1 MKKIIYLCFFVS
13 LIFTPVFVLA
23 WNYVDFD
30 ESTENKDISDTRAEL
45 EELRVDQKRKE
56 AEAAGKKGLS
66 DVQEMEEIQRA
77 ESTYDD

>member
-1 MKKIIYLCFFVS
+1 MKKIIYLCLFAA
-13 LIFTPVFVLA
+13 LIFSPIFALA
-23 WNYVDFD
+23 WQDIDFD
-30 ESTENKDISDTRAEL
+30 ESTENNEISDTRAEL

-56 AEAAGKKGLS
+56 VEVAAEKGPS